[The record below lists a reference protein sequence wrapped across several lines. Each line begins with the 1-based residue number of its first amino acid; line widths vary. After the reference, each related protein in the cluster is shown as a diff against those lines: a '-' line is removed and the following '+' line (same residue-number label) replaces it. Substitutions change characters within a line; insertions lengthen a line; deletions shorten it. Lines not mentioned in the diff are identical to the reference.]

1 MPTRRA
7 LSFMQ
12 AAQLELPEVLPV
24 VLPPET
30 PLAEVPPAPEAVT
43 PALVECT
50 LAELSTPNG
59 PLLSLPLANGPDSP
73 YPTFP
78 TLPTEAPVTATD
90 GLVVTP
96 TEEEV
101 LVPTGL
107 AELVDARPPVAVDA
121 LESSPPLHPI
131 DRQGSV
137 KSESCIQSFIESPF
151 VVVTGPD

>member
-1 MPTRRA
+1 
-7 LSFMQ
+7 MQ
-12 AAQLELPEVLPV
+12 AAQLELPVVLPV

-43 PALVECT
+43 PALMECT
-50 LAELSTPNG
+50 LAELLTPNG
-59 PLLSLPLANGPDSP
+59 PLLSLPLANGPDNP
-73 YPTFP
+73 YPTLS
-78 TLPTEAPVTATD
+78 TTPTETPVTAD

-107 AELVDARPPVAVDA
+107 AELVDARPPVDVDA
-121 LESSPPLHPI
+121 LESSPPLHPT

-151 VVVTGPD
+151 VAVTGPD

>member
-1 MPTRRA
+1 MPIRRA
-7 LSFMQ
+7 LSMQ
-12 AAQLELPEVLPV
+12 AAQLELPVVLPV
-24 VLPPET
+24 VLPLKP

-43 PALVECT
+43 PALMECT
-50 LAELSTPNG
+50 LAELLTPNG

-90 GLVVTP
+90 GLVATP

-107 AELVDARPPVAVDA
+107 AELVDARPPVDVDA
-121 LESSPPLHPI
+121 LESSPPLHPT

-151 VVVTGPD
+151 AVVTGPD